1 MGGDSPEVQVVVA
14 GEVVVKLDAVFE
26 GLHGGVGEADG
37 GVILLAEVRGFVA
50 LHWGGGGC

>member
-1 MGGDSPEVQVVVA
+1 M
-14 GEVVVKLDAVFE
+14 KLDPVFE

-37 GVILLAEVRGFVA
+37 GVILLAEIGGFVG